1 MLPTAQAH
9 PMTDPYIGRLIAKR
23 YQIQELI
30 GTGAMGRVY
39 RAKDILLGGVPVAI
53 KFLSL
58 SIHNHRLKV
67 QERFER
73 EAKTSALLSQKSI
86 HIVRVMDYGVDDNGT
101 AFYVMEY
108 LIGKSLSDV
117 IRLQPLSLPRFLSMA
132 RQISL
137 GLQCAHQG
145 IPVDDQI
152 CPIIHRDI
160 KPSNILVNQDSS
172 FGELVKIL
180 DFGIAKLVQSDSA
193 RTNCYLGTLAYS
205 SPEQMEG
212 QELDNRSDIYS
223 LGVMMFEMLTGKI
236 PVQADSDSFGGWYRA
251 HHSQP
256 PRSFA
261 TAAPRLR
268 LPTGVENLVMDCLA
282 KSPSDRPESITEI
295 LQTLI
300 SLEQRYGVVA
310 PVEQLVGETLIKQT
324 LIPKEE
330 YVAATRSATEIC
342 QLTSWPQDK
351 PIANI
356 VFPHSIRVDNQLT
369 PALWVMLPQEEIQKR
384 LQSTRYNQFLFI
396 TSPHPMMLW
405 ITVLH
410 NREHGA
416 KWFPYYF
423 DLKTSQGQENTRL
436 LAETGA
442 YRLLLFTRE
451 SPQHPSNCLLI
462 SIAPAQ
468 CKLLQEWLTL
478 SQNLVS
484 TAEPQVSKSLL
495 KEEFEKLKPQLLMK
509 LEVIHTE
516 STASFLA

>member
-9 PMTDPYIGRLIAKR
+9 PMTDPYIGHLIAKR

-39 RAKDILLGGVPVAI
+39 RANDILLGGVPVAV

-86 HIVRVMDYGVDDNGT
+86 HIVRVMDYGVDDNGN

-261 TAAPRLR
+261 TTAPRLK
-268 LPTGVENLVMDCLA
+268 LPTVVENLVMNCLA
-282 KSPSDRPESITEI
+282 KSPSDRPQSITEI

-300 SLEQRYGVVA
+300 SLEQRHGVS
-310 PVEQLVGETLIKQT
+310 PIEQHIGETLIKQT
-324 LIPKEE
+324 LIPPTESFGE
-330 YVAATRSATEIC
+330 VQSATEIC

-356 VFPHSIRVDNQLT
+356 VFPHPISVKNKLI

-410 NREHGA
+410 NREHGP

-423 DLKTSQGQENTRL
+423 DLKTIQGQEATKL

-468 CKLLQEWLTL
+468 CQLLQEWLNL

-484 TAEPQVSKSLL
+484 SAEPQVSKSLL
-495 KEEFEKLKPQLLMK
+495 KEEFEKLKPQLLIK
-509 LEVIHTE
+509 LDVVHKQ
-516 STASFLA
+516 STASF